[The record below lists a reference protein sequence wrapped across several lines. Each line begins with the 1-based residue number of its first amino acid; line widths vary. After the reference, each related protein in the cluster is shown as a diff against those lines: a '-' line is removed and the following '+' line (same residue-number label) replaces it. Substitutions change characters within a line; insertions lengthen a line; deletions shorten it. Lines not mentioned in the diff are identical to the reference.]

1 MKQIFSVIVSTSLI
15 FMFHH
20 AVKAQVDN
28 EAQRNKSD
36 SIIAQES
43 KKDEPLMEDVE
54 KKTEEVTKD
63 EKADE
68 KKIESEKEKLEKEI
82 KKIEEQKKELEKQI
96 QKIED
101 AKRELGKETK
111 KEEKAAEPVK
121 KEEKIVE
128 PERSEPEKKEEKAVI
143 PPPEEKKP
151 LKKRLS
157 IIDKTSKEYVALIF
171 GYGGYFSVFDY
182 EKSYKPAHQ
191 LSGTIGIY
199 VLNFVGLSPELHV
212 RYADMGSKRQMFK
225 YNSSISLVQMFP
237 AIVYRYAIPLPRN
250 TLTVYARIFDGVSR
264 VAYSS
269 RNPYYPIFKE
279 NIQEYINTF
288 GVSAGCYYDVW
299 KGFLLGIDVG
309 YSMVFTAGKPLQAV
323 SVMVNVGW
331 RVL

>member
-1 MKQIFSVIVSTSLI
+1 MKQIFSVIVSISII

-20 AVKAQVDN
+20 AIKAQVDN

-43 KKDEPLMEDVE
+43 KKDEPLKEDIE

-121 KEEKIVE
+121 KEEKAI
-128 PERSEPEKKEEKAVI
+128 EPEKKEEKAVT
-143 PPPEEKKP
+143 PPQEEKKP

-171 GYGGYFSVFDY
+171 GYGGYFPVFDY

-279 NIQEYINTF
+279 NIQEYIKTF